1 MDCSVPGSSVCGIL
15 QAKILEW
22 VVIPFSRRSS
32 WPKFEPEFPTWQAG
46 SLLSELLRDVIAD
59 SFQYDISWKI
69 LNIIQFPKKKIT
81 IMFMSTS
88 IE

>member
-32 WPKFEPEFPTWQAG
+32 WPKFEPEFPTWHAD

-59 SFQYDISWKI
+59 SFQYDTPWKF
-69 LNIIQFPKKKIT
+69 LNIIQFQKKI